1 LHINLQTFNFYKK
14 NSNYRKVAS
23 SRPVY
28 YSILELYG
36 QRSQYI
42 SIKFPLHK
50 PLKIWKCATN
60 RDRLLLATLRYAWRV
75 IIRVESCKVDRKR
88 SQISRFPK
96 ITFSPFAPMFHDA
109 YPKWFFLIT
118 KGLLAMALS
127 SEFRQNQGS
136 FWQMYRYPRILSHS
150 TLLFI
155 RCFLAIDLL
164 PIRIYNL
171 ICARFFFRTER
182 FFLYEMDKF

>member
-1 LHINLQTFNFYKK
+1 M
-14 NSNYRKVAS
+14 
-23 SRPVY
+23 
-28 YSILELYG
+28 LEG
-36 QRSQYI
+36 
-42 SIKFPLHK
+42 
-50 PLKIWKCATN
+50 
-60 RDRLLLATLRYAWRV
+60 V

-88 SQISRFPK
+88 SQISSFSK

-109 YPKWFFLIT
+109 YPRWFFLIT

-182 FFLYEMDKF
+182 FFLYEMDKFLIENFGLEAKKEWGLQYLKFWYLYSKDSQCNSWYLLTIKRSKSWKDFFLFLLVLETIQL